1 MGNSDVAT
9 CEGYM
14 AYGTNLFGQVFNSTI
29 CASNYTLI
37 EHNYLTYRKIC
48 PRMCGACEA
57 DLALLATETAEAAES
72 ALVVSIMLVFFC
84 VMSGMMF
91 RATSAGQYV
100 MVWLDAYEGKTE
112 SLAQWNAVKD
122 MSTLPSSGLA
132 L

>member
-1 MGNSDVAT
+1 
-9 CEGYM
+9 
-14 AYGTNLFGQVFNSTI
+14 
-29 CASNYTLI
+29 
-37 EHNYLTYRKIC
+37 
-48 PRMCGACEA
+48 MCGTCEA
-57 DLALLATETAEAAES
+57 DHALLATETAEAAES

-122 MSTLPSSGLA
+122 MSTLPSSSLA
-132 L
+132 LHAASSAEPPSHYQASVFGSEQLFCSAAPSTRTTTVQRAILD

>member
-1 MGNSDVAT
+1 
-9 CEGYM
+9 
-14 AYGTNLFGQVFNSTI
+14 
-29 CASNYTLI
+29 
-37 EHNYLTYRKIC
+37 
-48 PRMCGACEA
+48 MCGACEA

-132 L
+132 LYAASQC

>member
-1 MGNSDVAT
+1 
-9 CEGYM
+9 
-14 AYGTNLFGQVFNSTI
+14 
-29 CASNYTLI
+29 
-37 EHNYLTYRKIC
+37 
-48 PRMCGACEA
+48 MCGACEA

-122 MSTLPSSGLA
+122 MSTLPSSSLA
-132 L
+132 LQAASSAETPSHYQASVLGSEQLSLSCAVNAHNHRAKGDA